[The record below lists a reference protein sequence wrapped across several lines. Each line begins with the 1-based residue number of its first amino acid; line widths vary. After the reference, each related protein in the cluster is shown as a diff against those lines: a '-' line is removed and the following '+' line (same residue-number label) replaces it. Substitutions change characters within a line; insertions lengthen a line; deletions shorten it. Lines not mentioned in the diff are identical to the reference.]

1 MTDPVPNATLS
12 PPLPTLVPAVD
23 IEIMALLCT
32 RLCHDLSGPIGAIAA
47 GTELLSDGDDD
58 FIQETAALLSH
69 SADSAVARLRLLR
82 AALGILHGGTVS
94 PVQALEEYLHAVHG
108 TEITLDWLEKNSHVW
123 GQGDVARVTLNMAL
137 VAIETLGGR
146 GNISIHLAASN
157 TIVVRAT
164 GKRCQ
169 FTPPVLSALE
179 GNRQD
184 ISARTVQAYYLAC
197 LTAETGGLGHRS
209 AEGWIELSSS
219 LPSQGK

>member
-1 MTDPVPNATLS
+1 MTDPVPDATLS
-12 PPLPTLVPAVD
+12 APLLSLVPAVD
-23 IEIMALLCT
+23 IEVMALLCT

-58 FIQETAALLSH
+58 FVQETAALLSH

-82 AALGILHGGTVS
+82 AALGVLHGGTVA
-94 PVQALEEYLHAVHG
+94 PVQTLEDYLHAVHG
-108 TEITLDWLEKNSHVW
+108 TDITLDWPEKNSHVW
-123 GQGDVARVTLNMAL
+123 EQADVARIILNMAL
-137 VAIETLGGR
+137 VAIDTLGGR
-146 GNISIHLAASN
+146 GTISIHLVTSN

-169 FTPPVLSALE
+169 FTPTLLAALE
-179 GNRQD
+179 GNRQT

-197 LTAETGGLGHRS
+197 LTADSGGLGHQS